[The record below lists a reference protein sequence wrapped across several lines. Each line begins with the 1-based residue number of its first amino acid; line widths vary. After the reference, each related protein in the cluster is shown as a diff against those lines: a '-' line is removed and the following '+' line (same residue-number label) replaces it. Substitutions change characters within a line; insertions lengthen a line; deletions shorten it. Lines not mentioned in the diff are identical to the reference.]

1 MDKSFIL
8 IEPTRWPVIAVIIVG
23 SLILLSVLFC
33 IGRCLCCGAECACCC
48 FRCCAGCCGGGKN
61 KKSKYLDPVP
71 SAMPSQAWNQQYQSQ
86 PQPTYRSPLA
96 AAPAPTPFQAASAA
110 VPQFATFEAPSK
122 KIHEDSLP
130 EMPSWETAA
139 QKKVEVWE
147 EPEAHELE
155 KLSPHGQATTT
166 TLNSGVASPQ
176 PIRPGPGPPSPYSEH
191 DAFLAGGGHQYGAS
205 TYSLTGGQTPGV
217 AHGDGYHS
225 PAPPNPYGGYGS
237 QHNVSQPAFGQ
248 QQYGGSQQNVGQ
260 SPYGQPQRGYSQQQ
274 QQSYGEQQLY
284 GGSQQNIR
292 RQDDQYRSPVSPVYS
307 GSTVYEPPLRQQDH
321 SPAYGNA
328 ALYGQQGRKPVN
340 GSWKDV

>member
-1 MDKSFIL
+1 
-8 IEPTRWPVIAVIIVG
+8 
-23 SLILLSVLFC
+23 
-33 IGRCLCCGAECACCC
+33 
-48 FRCCAGCCGGGKN
+48 
-61 KKSKYLDPVP
+61 
-71 SAMPSQAWNQQYQSQ
+71 MPSQAWNQQYQSQ

-284 GGSQQNIR
+284 GGSQQNFG

>member
-1 MDKSFIL
+1 ML
-8 IEPTRWPVIAVIIVG
+8 IDPTRWPVIVVIVIV
-23 SLILLSVLFC
+23 SLILLSILICV
-33 IGRCLCCGAECACCC
+33 GRVICCGAECACCC
-48 FRCCAGCCGGGKN
+48 FRCCVGCCGGKN
-61 KKSKYLDPVP
+61 KKKFLDPP
-71 SAMPSQAWNQQYQSQ
+71 AMPSQAWNQQYKSQ
-86 PQPTYRSPLA
+86 AQPAYPLA

-130 EMPSWETAA
+130 EMPSWQNAS

-205 TYSLTGGQTPGV
+205 TYSLTGGQTSGV
-217 AHGDGYHS
+217 ARGDGHYS
-225 PAPPNPYGGYGS
+225 PPDPYGG
-237 QHNVSQPAFGQ
+237 QHNVSQPALGQ
-248 QQYGGSQQNVGQ
+248 QQYNGSQQNIGQSPYGQSQRGYGQQPQYGGSQQNFG
-260 SPYGQPQRGYSQQQ
+260 
-274 QQSYGEQQLY
+274 
-284 GGSQQNIR
+284 
-292 RQDDQYRSPVSPVYS
+292 RQDDRYHSPVSPVYS
-307 GSTVYEPPLRQQDH
+307 GSTVYEPPQRQQDH

-328 ALYGQQGRKPVN
+328 ALYSQQGRKPVN